1 MAICDDEWT
10 GQPSTS
16 GTAMSRAWVQ
26 DLILGHWQVT
36 IRDLLGVTNL
46 ATGTVHSSVHAV
58 SLQHLA
64 VTLFD
69 CSRIQPYIRQTKL
82 AIFQLQTD
90 TQNLMTGLDLAFT
103 GKKHLDL
110 LTAKTLFEL
119 PEMYLSQNFHPGIS
133 LLAENGNCCTSLT
146 WKGWH
151 QPPCRWT
158 WVYYSS
164 NLLHW
169 IKTAYFSINTIPF
182 LSQKCGKAILLMVSS
197 ARIVIL

>member
-1 MAICDDEWT
+1 MADTSEIVEWPSDDDECT

-58 SLQHLA
+58 SLQHLT
-64 VTLFD
+64 VTLFN
-69 CSRIQPYIRQTKL
+69 CSRIQPYIRQTKM

-119 PEMYLSQNFHPGIS
+119 PPWHFTSGWKWK
-133 LLAENGNCCTSLT
+133 LL
-146 WKGWH
+146 H
-151 QPPCRWT
+151 QPYMERMTPTFMTMNMSW
-158 WVYYSS
+158 
-164 NLLHW
+164 LLFQFV
-169 IKTAYFSINTIPF
+169 TLN
-182 LSQKCGKAILLMVSS
+182 
-197 ARIVIL
+197 